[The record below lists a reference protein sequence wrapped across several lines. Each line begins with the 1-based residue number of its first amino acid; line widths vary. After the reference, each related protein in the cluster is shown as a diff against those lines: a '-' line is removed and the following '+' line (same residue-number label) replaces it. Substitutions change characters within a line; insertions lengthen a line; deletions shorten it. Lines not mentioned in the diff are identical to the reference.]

1 MVARTLK
8 RALYLIVATAGVGF
22 AMAAL
27 LLLTRTVQKSDDFDR
42 LQDIIVAINI
52 AGGMLLLAMLIGNLT
67 RLARDYRDNVPG
79 AKLKARMVGM
89 FVGLAVLPLLVVF
102 YFSTQFINRGI
113 DSWFNIEV
121 EEGLE
126 NALELSR
133 AALELQK
140 RRNLASTQSAAQ
152 RLSLVTD
159 AQAVF
164 ELSILRRE
172 AGASEMTLYGSN
184 NTVLATSSGSATAG
198 LPKPLNEEVVLQM
211 QQGRPFVSL
220 ESLADGGVEIR
231 TAVVFRHRVGRS
243 REARVVQGYYPVTDR
258 LAEMVGSVERSFQ
271 EYQQLVF
278 FREDLKDL
286 LTVTLAFVLL
296 LSLLAAIYGAFVL
309 SRRLVAPIQDLVA
322 GTRAVAMGD
331 FDTRLPA
338 PSRDEIGF
346 LISSFNDMTQRLAT
360 ARREASLNQ
369 ALVEAERTNLEVI
382 LARLSTGVVA
392 LEADLTIRNANQA
405 AGAILGVDLVHRSGE
420 KLVDVARENALLEQF
435 VDVARV
441 HLDAGETEWREQIVL
456 RGEVGRRVLTCA
468 CTTLPGDENH
478 AAGYVV
484 VFDDITALLQ
494 AQRDAAW
501 GEVARRLAHEI
512 KNPLTPIQLSAERMR
527 HKYLHSMPEEEA
539 QVLDRATH
547 TIVQQVEAMK
557 EMVNAFSDYA
567 RAPDIEI
574 ARFDLDKLV
583 HEVVDLYRAQES
595 AVKIVLTSDPTLPP
609 LEADMGRVRQ
619 MLHNLIRNAVEALE
633 HTDDARIDV
642 HVSAAEIDS
651 VPMVQIR
658 VEDNGPGFQAGSV
671 NQVFDPYVTTKPKGT
686 GLGLAIVKKLVEEH
700 VGTIQ
705 AANRAVGGAMI
716 SIRLPVD
723 EAAREMMITLAPGRA
738 DRRREQAWPTR
749 TYSSST
755 TKPISEI

>member
-1 MVARTLK
+1 MAARTLK
-8 RALYLIVATAGVGF
+8 RAFYLLIATTGVGL
-22 AMAAL
+22 AVAAL
-27 LLLTRTVQKSDDFDR
+27 FLLTQTVEKSDDFDR
-42 LQDIIVAINI
+42 LQDVIVAINI
-52 AGGMLLLAMLIGNLT
+52 AGGVLLLALLIGNLA
-67 RLARDYRDNVPG
+67 RLARDYRRDVPG
-79 AKLKARMVGM
+79 SKLKARMVGM

-113 DSWFNIEV
+113 DSWFNVEV
-121 EEGLE
+121 EDGLD

-140 RRNLASTQSAAQ
+140 RRNLEATQAAAEQ
-152 RLSLVTD
+152 LSMVLD
-159 AQAVF
+159 GQLFF
-164 ELSILRRE
+164 ELSMLRRQ
-172 AGASEMTLYGSN
+172 AGASEMTLYGPN
-184 NTVLATSSGSATAG
+184 NTVLATTSNSATAS
-198 LPKPLNEEVVLQM
+198 LPSPLTDEVMLQM

-220 ESLADGGVEIR
+220 ESLADGGVEVR
-231 TAVVFRHRVGRS
+231 TAIVFRHRNGRV
-243 REARVVQGYYPVTDR
+243 REARVVQAYFPVADR
-258 LAEMVGSVERSFQ
+258 LAEMVGSVERSYQ

-296 LSLLAAIYGAFVL
+296 LSLLAAIYGAFLL

-331 FDTRLPA
+331 FDTRLPTPA
-338 PSRDEIGF
+338 RDEIGF
-346 LISSFNDMTQRLAT
+346 LVSSFNDMTQRLAS

-382 LARLSTGVVA
+382 LARLSTGVLA
-392 LEADLTIRNANQA
+392 LENDLTIRNANQA
-405 AGAILGVDLVHRSGE
+405 AGSILGVDLEQQRGQ
-420 KLVDVARENALLEQF
+420 KLADVAKRNALLEQF

-441 HLDAGETEWREQIVL
+441 HLDSGETEWREQIVL

-468 CTTLPGDENH
+468 CTALPGDEDN

-484 VFDDITALLQ
+484 VFDDITGLLQ

-527 HKYLHSMPEEEA
+527 RKYLQTMSEEEA

-574 ARFDLDKLV
+574 SRFDLDKLV
-583 HEVVDLYRAQES
+583 HEVVDLYRAQERE
-595 AVKIVLTSDPTLPP
+595 VKIVLRSDPTMPMI
-609 LEADMGRVRQ
+609 EADMGRVRQ
-619 MLHNLIRNAVEALE
+619 ILHNLLRNAVEALE
-633 HTDDARIDV
+633 NTPNARIDV
-642 HVSAAEIDS
+642 QVSAAEIDG
-651 VPMVQIR
+651 VDMVQIR
-658 VEDNGPGFQAGSV
+658 VEDNGPGFQAGAV
-671 NQVFDPYVTTKPKGT
+671 GQVFDPYVTTKPKGT

-700 VGTIQ
+700 VGTIR
-705 AANRAVGGAMI
+705 AANRSEGGAMI
-716 SIRLPVD
+716 SIRLPLNEV
-723 EAAREMMITLAPGRA
+723 AREMMMAKAPGHA
-738 DRRREQAWPTR
+738 ERRREHA
-749 TYSSST
+749 
-755 TKPISEI
+755 

>member
-8 RALYLIVATAGVGF
+8 RAFYLLIATSGVGLTL
-22 AMAAL
+22 AAL
-27 LLLTRTVQKSDDFDR
+27 FLLTQTVQKSDDFDR
-42 LQDIIVAINI
+42 LQDVILAINL
-52 AGGMLLLAMLIGNLT
+52 AGGVLLLALLIGNLS
-67 RLARDYRDNVPG
+67 RLLRDYRTNVPG

-113 DSWFNIEV
+113 DSWFNVQV
-121 EEGLE
+121 EEGLD
-126 NALELSR
+126 NALSLSR

-140 RRNLASTQSAAQ
+140 RRNLQATQAVAQ
-152 RLSLVTD
+152 RLSLAND
-159 AQAVF
+159 RQIVF
-164 ELSILRRE
+164 ELSMLRRE
-172 AGASEMTLYGSN
+172 SGASDMTLYGNN
-184 NTVLATSSGSATAG
+184 NTVLASSSGGTTAS
-198 LPKPLNEEVVLQM
+198 LPKPLSEEVILQM
-211 QQGRPFVSL
+211 QQDRPFVSL
-220 ESLADGGVEIR
+220 ESLAEGRVEIR
-231 TAVVFRHRVGRS
+231 TAVVFTHRAGRRQES
-243 REARVVQGYYPVTDR
+243 RVVQGYYPVADR
-258 LAEMVGSVERSFQ
+258 LADMINSVETSYQ

-286 LTVTLAFVLL
+286 LTLTLAFVLL

-322 GTRAVAMGD
+322 GTRAVAAGD
-331 FDTRLPA
+331 FDTRLPT
-338 PSRDEIGF
+338 PTRDEIGF

-360 ARREASLNQ
+360 ARREASLSQ

-382 LARLSTGVVA
+382 LARLSTGVLA
-392 LEADLTIRNANQA
+392 LESDLTIRTANQA
-405 AGAILGVDLVHRSGE
+405 SGSILGVDLEHRSGE
-420 KLVDVARENALLEQF
+420 SLLEVAKGHALLEQF

-441 HLDAGETEWREQIVL
+441 HLDSGETEWREQIVL

-468 CTTLPGDENH
+468 CTTLPGDEDT

-527 HKYLHSMPEEEA
+527 RKYLQTMSEEEA

-567 RAPDIEI
+567 RVPDMDFSL
-574 ARFDLDKLV
+574 FDIDKLA

-595 AVKIVLTSDPTLPP
+595 NVKIVLTSDPTMPMI
-609 LEADMGRVRQ
+609 EADMGRVRQ
-619 MLHNLIRNAVEALE
+619 ILHNLIRNAVEALE
-633 HTDDARIDV
+633 NMGDGQIDV
-642 HVSAAEIDS
+642 HISAAEVDNVDI
-651 VPMVQIR
+651 VLIK
-658 VEDNGPGFQAGSV
+658 VEDNGPGFEAGSV
-671 NQVFDPYVTTKPKGT
+671 SQIFDPYVTTKPKGT

-700 VGTIQ
+700 IGSIR
-705 AANRAVGGAMI
+705 ARNREDGGAMI
-716 SIRLPVD
+716 SVRLPLN
-723 EAAREMMITLAPGRA
+723 EAARELIITKAPGRA
-738 DRRREQAWPTR
+738 DARREHA
-749 TYSSST
+749 
-755 TKPISEI
+755 

>member
-1 MVARTLK
+1 MVTRALK
-8 RALYLIVATAGVGF
+8 RFVYLAIATSGVGL
-22 AMAAL
+22 AIAAL
-27 LLLTRTVQKSDDFDR
+27 FLLTQTVQKSDDFDR
-42 LQDIIVAINI
+42 LQDVILAINI
-52 AGGMLLLAMLIGNLT
+52 AGGILLLALLIGNLA
-67 RLARDYRDNVPG
+67 RLTRDYRDNVPG

-89 FVGLAVLPLLVVF
+89 FMGLAVLPLLVVF

-113 DSWFNIEV
+113 DSWFNVEV
-121 EEGLE
+121 EEGLQ

-140 RRNLASTQSAAQ
+140 RRNLDATQAAAQ
-152 RLSLVTD
+152 RLSVVAD
-159 AQAVF
+159 SQAVF
-164 ELSILRRE
+164 ELSMLRRE
-172 AGASEMTLYGSN
+172 AGANEMTLYGSN
-184 NTVLATSSGSATAG
+184 NTVLATSSNSATAT
-198 LPKPLNEEVVLQM
+198 LPKPLSEEVVLQM

-220 ESLADGGVEIR
+220 EALVDGGVEVR
-231 TAVVFRHRVGRS
+231 TAVVFRHRVGRI

-258 LAEMVGSVERSFQ
+258 LSEMVGSVERSFQ
-271 EYQQLVF
+271 EYQQLLF

-286 LTVTLAFVLL
+286 LTITLAFVLL

-331 FDTRLPA
+331 FDTRLPT
-338 PSRDEIGF
+338 PTRDEIGF

-360 ARREASLNQ
+360 ARKEASISQ

-382 LARLSTGVVA
+382 LARLSTGVLA

-405 AGAILGVDLVHRSGE
+405 AGSILGVDLGRRSGDR
-420 KLVDVARENALLEQF
+420 LVDVARENALLEQF

-441 HLDAGETEWREQIVL
+441 HLESGETEWREQIVL

-468 CTTLPGDENH
+468 CTTLPGDDDH
-478 AAGYVV
+478 PAGYVV

-527 HKYLHSMPEEEA
+527 HKYLHSMPEDEA

-574 ARFDLDKLV
+574 SRFDLDKLV

-595 AVKIVLTSDPTLPP
+595 EVSIVLTSDPTLPMI
-609 LEADMGRVRQ
+609 EADTGRVRQ

-633 HTDDARIDV
+633 NREDGRIDV
-642 HVSAAEIDS
+642 HVSAAEIEG
-651 VPMVQIR
+651 VEMVQIK
-658 VEDNGPGFQAGSV
+658 VEDNGPGFQAEAIS
-671 NQVFDPYVTTKPKGT
+671 QIFDPYVTTKPKGT

-700 VGTIQ
+700 VGTIR
-705 AANRAVGGAMI
+705 AANRADGGATI
-716 SIRLPVD
+716 SIRLPRD
-723 EAAREMMITLAPGRA
+723 EAAREQMITNAPGRA
-738 DRRREQAWPTR
+738 ERRREQA
-749 TYSSST
+749 
-755 TKPISEI
+755 

>member
-8 RALYLIVATAGVGF
+8 RTLYFLVAASGVGL
-22 AMAAL
+22 ALAAL
-27 LLLTRTVQKSDDFDR
+27 FLLTQTVQKSDDFDR
-42 LQDIIVAINI
+42 LQGIILAINI
-52 AGGMLLLAMLIGNLT
+52 AGGILLIALLIGNLA
-67 RLARDYRDNVPG
+67 RLLRDYRQNVPG

-102 YFSTQFINRGI
+102 YFSMQFINRGI
-113 DSWFNIEV
+113 DSWFSVQV
-121 EEGLE
+121 EEGLD
-126 NALELSR
+126 NALTLSR
-133 AALELQK
+133 AALETQK
-140 RRNLASTQSAAQ
+140 RQNLFATQQVAR
-152 RLSLVTD
+152 RLSRAND
-159 AQAVF
+159 RQIIF
-164 ELSILRRE
+164 ELSMLRRE
-172 AGASEMTLYGSN
+172 AGASEMTLYGEN
-184 NTVLATSSGSATAG
+184 NTVLATSTDSSTAS
-198 LPKPLNEEVVLQM
+198 LPKPLSEEVVLQM
-211 QQGRPFVSL
+211 QQDRPFVSL
-220 ESLADGGVEIR
+220 ESYGGGRVEVR
-231 TAVVFRHRVGRS
+231 TAVVFKHQGSRS
-243 REARVVQGYYPVTDR
+243 QQVRVVQAHYPVTER
-258 LAEMVGSVERSFQ
+258 LGRMINSVERSYQ

-286 LTVTLAFVLL
+286 LSLTLAFVLL

-331 FDTRLPA
+331 FDTRLPT
-338 PSRDEIGF
+338 PTRDEIGF
-346 LISSFNDMTQRLAT
+346 LVSSFNDMTQRLAT
-360 ARREASLNQ
+360 ARREASVSQ

-382 LARLSTGVVA
+382 LARLSTGVLA
-392 LEADLTIRNANQA
+392 LETDLTIRTANQA
-405 AGAILGVDLVHRSGE
+405 SGSILGVDLERRAGE
-420 KLVDVARENALLEQF
+420 SLAKIAEENPLLEQF

-456 RGEVGRRVLTCA
+456 RGEVGRRVLSCA
-468 CTTLPGDENH
+468 CTTLPGDESH
-478 AAGYVV
+478 VPGYVI

-494 AQRDAAW
+494 AQRDSAW

-527 HKYLHSMPEEEA
+527 RKYLHTMSDEDA

-567 RAPDIEI
+567 RAPDMDF
-574 ARFDLDKLV
+574 ALFDIGKLA

-595 AVKIVLTSDPTLPP
+595 GVEIVLTTDPTMP
-609 LEADMGRVRQ
+609 LIAADMGRVRQ

-633 HTDDARIDV
+633 GTSDGRIDV
-642 HVSAAEIDS
+642 HISAAEIDE
-651 VPMVQIR
+651 VEIIQIK
-658 VEDNGPGFQAGSV
+658 VEDNGPGFSTGSV

-700 VGTIQ
+700 VGSIR
-705 AANRAVGGAMI
+705 ASNRKDGGAMI

-723 EAAREMMITLAPGRA
+723 DAAREMIIAKAPGRA
-738 DRRREQAWPTR
+738 DKRRENA
-749 TYSSST
+749 
-755 TKPISEI
+755 